1 MKQKIRGLLLLL
13 CVGLLAAI
21 PSERLQAATGK
32 TTVALSG
39 SSVDIGDTVKVTVKA
54 SGPSGEKTV
63 STMTLSYDTDIFS
76 FVDCSVTYGGGG
88 SSVTATSDSFTV
100 TLKAVGAGSGK
111 LSVSGSDGVVFD
123 TNEELDSMEGSSAT
137 VTVNNAAGAGSSGS
151 GTDGETTDNAQL
163 SADNSL
169 KVLSISPGT
178 LSPAFAGSTVQYSAT
193 VPNDVTSVAVTATPV
208 NENASVESV
217 TGNENLAVGV
227 NAVRIVVKAENG
239 VTATYTINVTREA
252 GTADTDQDSEQQTE
266 ETAETTDETVTVNN
280 VSYVISE
287 AFTAEE
293 IPADFAESQINYHG
307 SEYKGVSY
315 SKGSISMLYL
325 TDAQGAGGKFFLYD
339 ASVDAWYP
347 FIRFESGEHYVIWIP
362 VPGEVSVP
370 ETLGQT
376 AVTLSDGTGMA
387 VYQQTAEGTD
397 TDFSLFYGINQE
409 GTAGWYQYDAL
420 EGTWQRQNAVVTAME
435 QQTGEEED
443 DASNLTYLQEEYNA
457 LSEQYQAEKSFSRNV
472 IGILVFAV
480 AVLVIVIVNLLLRGR
495 GKSEDDFP
503 GTEPPEEKE
512 PVAEEESFRDAADE
526 SAGGDIDRQEA
537 AKKFFEEP
545 EEKEEKPK
553 NGFFRRHV
561 SDRIDD
567 ELAWDGDEPDEDEWD
582 EEPEPKKTDRKK
594 KREEKVKEPETEQ
607 TKDDDLEVLDLN
619 DL

>member
-13 CVGLLAAI
+13 CVGLLAGI

-39 SSVDIGDTVKVTVKA
+39 SSVNIGDTVKVTVKA

-76 FVDCSVTYGGGG
+76 FVDCSATYGGGG

-137 VTVNNAAGAGSSGS
+137 VTVNNAAGAGSSDS
-151 GTDGETTDNAQL
+151 GTDDGETTDNAQL

-217 TGNENLAVGV
+217 TGNENLVVGV

-252 GTADTDQDSEQQTE
+252 GTADTEQDSEQQTE
-266 ETAETTDETVTVNN
+266 ETTETTDETVTVNN

-347 FIRFESGEHYVIWIP
+347 FIRFESGENYVIWIP

-387 VYQQTAEGTD
+387 VYQQTAEGAD
-397 TDFSLFYGINQE
+397 TNFSLFYGINQE

-420 EGTWQRQNAVVTAME
+420 EGTWQRQNAAVTAAE

-443 DASNLTYLQEEYNA
+443 DASNLAYLQEEYNA

-495 GKSEDDFP
+495 GKREDDFP
-503 GTEPPEEKE
+503 ETELPEEKE
-512 PVAEEESFRDAADE
+512 PAEER
-526 SAGGDIDRQEA
+526 
-537 AKKFFEEP
+537 FFEEP
-545 EEKEEKPK
+545 EEKEEKAK
-553 NGFFRRHV
+553 NGFFRRHAA
-561 SDRIDD
+561 DRIDD
-567 ELAWDGDEPDEDEWD
+567 ELAWDGDEPGEDEWD
-582 EEPEPKKTDRKK
+582 EEPEPEKTDRKK

-607 TKDDDLEVLDLN
+607 TKDDDLEVLDFN

>member
-13 CVGLLAAI
+13 CVGLLAGI

-39 SSVDIGDTVKVTVKA
+39 SSVNIGDTVKVTVKA

-76 FVDCSVTYGGGG
+76 FVDCSATYGGGG

-137 VTVNNAAGAGSSGS
+137 VTVNNAAGAGSSDS
-151 GTDGETTDNAQL
+151 GTDDGETTDNAQL

-252 GTADTDQDSEQQTE
+252 GTADTEQDSEQQTE
-266 ETAETTDETVTVNN
+266 ETTETTDETVTVNN

-287 AFTAEE
+287 TFTAEE
-293 IPADFAESQINYHG
+293 IPADFVESQINYHG

-325 TDAQGAGGKFFLYD
+325 TDAQGAAGKFFLYD

-347 FIRFESGEHYVIWIP
+347 FIRFESGENYVIWIP

-387 VYQQTAEGTD
+387 VYQQTAEGAD
-397 TDFSLFYGINQE
+397 TNFSLFYGINQE

-420 EGTWQRQNAVVTAME
+420 EGTWQRQNVAVTAAE
-435 QQTGEEED
+435 QQTGDEED
-443 DASNLTYLQEEYNA
+443 DASNLAYLQEEYNT

-495 GKSEDDFP
+495 GKSEDDFQE
-503 GTEPPEEKE
+503 TEPPEEKE
-512 PVAEEESFRDAADE
+512 PVEER
-526 SAGGDIDRQEA
+526 
-537 AKKFFEEP
+537 FFEEP

-553 NGFFRRHV
+553 NGFFRRHA
-561 SDRIDD
+561 SERIDD
-567 ELAWDGDEPDEDEWD
+567 ELAWDGEEPGEDEWD
-582 EEPEPKKTDRKK
+582 EEPEPEKTGRKK
-594 KREEKVKEPETEQ
+594 KREEKVKEPESEQ